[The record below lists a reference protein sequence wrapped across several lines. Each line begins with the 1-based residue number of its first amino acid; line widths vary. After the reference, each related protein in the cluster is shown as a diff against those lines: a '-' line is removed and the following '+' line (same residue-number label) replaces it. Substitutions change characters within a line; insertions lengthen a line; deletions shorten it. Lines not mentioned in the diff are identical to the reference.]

1 VLLVVGVGLLGVV
14 DDQGSTETIYVVAL
28 VVTVDPVG
36 TVLLNWDGVGEVGTW
51 GDGALSDH
59 GRTIVL
65 GVAGLEETVGVQTG
79 GFVQLVDDID
89 DQGVV

>member
-1 VLLVVGVGLLGVV
+1 MLLVVGVGLLGVV
-14 DDQGSTETIYVVAL
+14 DDQGSTETIDVVAL

-51 GDGALSDH
+51 GDRALSDH

-79 GFVQLVDDID
+79 GLV
-89 DQGVV
+89 